1 MFGFKGVDQYM
12 KEETVKKNISPDRA
26 YIDYTSANSGV
37 RTWKNK
43 CHSIARFKPESEWRR
58 TSEIYPIPMD
68 DSASGELL
76 PLRPIRLTPIM
87 LAISRLE
94 GTPNGDEL
102 GRIVRGTLF
111 FEVAVSTL

>member
-1 MFGFKGVDQYM
+1 M
-12 KEETVKKNISPDRA
+12 KEETVEKSISPDRA
-26 YIDYTSANSGV
+26 YIDYTRANSGV
-37 RTWKNK
+37 RAWKDK
-43 CHSIARFKPESEWRR
+43 CHTIARFKPESEWSR
-58 TSEIYPIPMD
+58 TSEIHPIPMD
-68 DSASGELL
+68 DSASGEV
-76 PLRPIRLTPIM
+76 PLQPSRLKPIT